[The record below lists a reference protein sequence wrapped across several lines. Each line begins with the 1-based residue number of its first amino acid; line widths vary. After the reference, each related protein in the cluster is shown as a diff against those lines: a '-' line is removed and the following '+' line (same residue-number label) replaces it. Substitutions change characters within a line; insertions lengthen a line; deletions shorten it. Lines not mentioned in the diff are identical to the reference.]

1 MSDTPRTSALLVAWD
16 MSPSVKALIHHAQEL
31 EKELSTAIL
40 NETLATNEL
49 HKAKER
55 IKRLEDAGEKMLEA
69 TVLCGFDEF
78 TQFRRT
84 WNQAK
89 EQPL

>member
-49 HKAKER
+49 HKAKEI
-55 IKRLEDAGEKMLEA
+55 IKRLVSVADAMA
-69 TVLCGFDEF
+69 PF
-78 TQFRRT
+78 TTTQAAEQ
-84 WNQAK
+84 WNKAKQA
-89 EQPL
+89 L